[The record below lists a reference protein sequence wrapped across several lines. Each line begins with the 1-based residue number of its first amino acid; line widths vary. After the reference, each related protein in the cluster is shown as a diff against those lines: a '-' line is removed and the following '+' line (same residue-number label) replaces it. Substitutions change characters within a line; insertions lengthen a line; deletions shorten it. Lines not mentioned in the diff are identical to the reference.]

1 MVYKKLNYLA
11 EAGFSIRFISFHFT
25 LVCACACVC
34 QDTNCYCCY
43 FHTNHIP
50 NTNTMLHNETLLAD
64 TKGISKHMI
73 ESMKSSCHILIGK
86 KGSKQSI
93 TLHPTSHLNW
103 RAPNLDAFLMN
114 LCRAWHWCLSVPYV
128 SVSLCSPIY
137 APIYNSQCHLYGGTD
152 YHHFCQPISQP
163 SIHITHI
170 AVACDCSLFGV

>member
-1 MVYKKLNYLA
+1 MATDKENERYSLVPFYLHTHTNTHSFWPCHSLLELNNTKGHILYIARTMSCGIQKIEL
-11 EAGFSIRFISFHFT
+11 FSWSRLFHPIHFISFHFT

-86 KGSKQSI
+86 KVANKV
-93 TLHPTSHLNW
+93 LHCTQQVIWIEERLIWMLFWWISAVH
-103 RAPNLDAFLMN
+103 DIDV
-114 LCRAWHWCLSVPYV
+114 CPYR
-128 SVSLCSPIY
+128 
-137 APIYNSQCHLYGGTD
+137 T
-152 YHHFCQPISQP
+152 
-163 SIHITHI
+163 
-170 AVACDCSLFGV
+170 